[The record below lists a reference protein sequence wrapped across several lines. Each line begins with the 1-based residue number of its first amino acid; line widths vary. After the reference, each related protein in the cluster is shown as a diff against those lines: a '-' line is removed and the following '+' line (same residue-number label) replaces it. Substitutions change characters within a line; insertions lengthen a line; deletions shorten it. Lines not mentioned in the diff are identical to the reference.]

1 MLSGVGSSR
10 SNGSN
15 VTVST
20 LSQANTGLTEH
31 DYIGLSEVSSS
42 SSDYVQEQGNVESL
56 EEAELNL
63 GLSLSYKKANNSNTN
78 AAMTGKG
85 FVCENEYQRSSS
97 DNPGE
102 FYRGGFKQWVTP
114 KERVWPG
121 ARILTAQDLQ
131 ALTPSMGEAATPGY
145 AAFPDSNKPIVTP
158 AGSKRASNESPSA
171 SPREQAVGWPPVGS
185 FRRSKLPT
193 QPRPTGDDQ
202 EECVQQPSKSFPNQ
216 GSSLYVK
223 VNMDG
228 VPIGRKVDLNAHDGY
243 ESLALALEDMFQ
255 RPTNGKIQNSGQI
268 PMQKARTVT
277 NEHKRPRFLDSSSDF
292 VLTYEDK
299 EGDWMLVGDVPWR
312 MFVNTIKRLRIM
324 KTSDANGLGPR
335 CSEKINRQKS
345 KPI

>member
-31 DYIGLSEVSSS
+31 DYIGLSDVSSS
-42 SSDYVQEQGNVESL
+42 SSDYAREQCNVESL
-56 EEAELNL
+56 GEAELNL
-63 GLSLSYKKANNSNTN
+63 GLSLSYKKENSANTN
-78 AAMTGKG
+78 AVMTGKG
-85 FVCENEYQRSSS
+85 FVRENEYQRCSSNNS
-97 DNPGE
+97 GE
-102 FYRGGFKQWVTP
+102 FYRGGFKQWAAP
-114 KERVWPG
+114 KERVWQG
-121 ARILTAQDLQ
+121 ARILTAEDLQ
-131 ALTPSMGEAATPGY
+131 TISSPMEETTTPGY
-145 AAFPDSNKPIVTP
+145 AAFQDSAKPIVTP

-193 QPRPTGDDQ
+193 QARPTGDEQ
-202 EECVQQPSKSFPNQ
+202 EECVQQPIKSFPNQ
-216 GSSLYVK
+216 VSSLYVK

-243 ESLALALEDMFQ
+243 ESLALAMEDMFQ
-255 RPTNGKIQNSGQI
+255 RPANVQSSGQI
-268 PMQKARTVT
+268 PMQKVRSMA
-277 NEHKRPRFLDSSSDF
+277 NEPKRPRFLDSSSDF

-335 CSEKINRQKS
+335 CSEKINRQKCIQ
-345 KPI
+345 KR